1 MGYHQA
7 CYMLET
13 LYWFLRV
20 GTLVVFFVGKHWP
33 QNLSIVVVIVVHQSM
48 YSFYICS
55 CFFYPKGAAKQFL
68 QNDGRQWE
76 WQWRHGWSPNC
87 GNTSPHWLAEE
98 SGGRACGVC
107 QVSKFSNRY
116 STCFMN
122 ISSIILCLMLCYSI
136 LYIQTSLGVCC
147 LHFPKAGLEQG
158 IVKPI
163 WFPFSFI

>member
-1 MGYHQA
+1 
-7 CYMLET
+7 MLEVYKW
-13 LYWFLRV
+13 LKSLICFMFQ
-20 GTLVVFFVGKHWP
+20 FF
-33 QNLSIVVVIVVHQSM
+33 SM
-48 YSFYICS
+48 EEILPFWDRHSPNSYDICS
-55 CFFYPKGAAKQFL
+55 RHFYPKGAARRFL